1 MLLLL
6 ATRGGLVVFVSLS
19 TNEVGLLLPLDEGR
33 KGALKLK
40 LIEASLG
47 SQLISAALHLRS
59 PPIDVK

>member
-1 MLLLL
+1 MF
-6 ATRGGLVVFVSLS
+6 VFVSLS

>member
-1 MLLLL
+1 MLLL

-19 TNEVGLLLPLDEGR
+19 TNEVGLPLDEGR